1 MKYTKITIKIN
12 TKDKPPYFMGS
23 QLRGAFGYALKK
35 VYEKDKSKED
45 NLFYKF
51 YEEENTQRAFRFDY
65 VLGQYFYEFSFFL
78 FDKYCDDV
86 FFIVSTFHEMLSH
99 IGLGKER
106 KKYKDFEI
114 YINDTLALKNTQINF
129 PTKYK
134 KKIKIKKYSSRV
146 NIELKTPLRIKKE
159 NRFIRDSSLELEDIL
174 TSIYKKI
181 QALKGKEVYSLDYV
195 PSYTYRVKDVFFK
208 DLSRYSIHKNTS
220 MKLGGLVGSIEV
232 ENLDKKSYKLL
243 KIGEFLGAGKET
255 SFGLGKIIVKEI
267 NE

>member
-23 QLRGAFGYALKK
+23 QLRGAFGYALKE
-35 VYEKDKSKED
+35 VYQESQDKD

-51 YEEENTQRAFRFDY
+51 YGEENSQRAFRFDY

-86 FFIVSTFHEMLSH
+86 FFIISTFHEMLNH
-99 IGLGKER
+99 TGLGKER
-106 KKYKDFEI
+106 KRYKNFEI
-114 YINDTLALKNTQINF
+114 YLNDTLAIKNTQINF

-134 KKIKIKKYSSRV
+134 EKIQIKKYSSKV
-146 NIELKTPLRIKKE
+146 NIELKTPLRIKKD

-181 QALKGKEVYSLDYV
+181 QALKGKEVYKLDYK
-195 PSYTYRVKDVFFK
+195 PSYTYVVKDVFFK
-208 DLSRYSIHKNTS
+208 DLSRYSNHKNTS
-220 MKLGGLVGSIEV
+220 MRLGGLVGNIEI
-232 ENLDKKSYKLL
+232 ENLDKKSYKFL
-243 KIGEFLGAGKET
+243 KMGEFLGAGKET
-255 SFGLGKIIVKEI
+255 SFGLGKIIIKEI